1 MELPVRHPE
10 VTDAA
15 AISVLVQTSFNEFVA
30 PDWEPGACQAFIE
43 ESSPERFVST
53 IPSAAFAAVAETAGH
68 IVGFI
73 LMPQPAQ
80 LAFLF
85 VHASWLRQ
93 GIARQLWKA
102 ARAHI
107 EAQFPT
113 VKTVELNSSPY
124 AVGAYTALG
133 FYPISEPFRRG
144 GCLATRMA
152 CWLPGEALARSA
164 NAA

>member
-1 MELPVRHPE
+1 MEPQLRHAK
-10 VTDAA
+10 VADAT
-15 AISVLVQTSFNEFVA
+15 AISALVQTGFNEFVA
-30 PDWEPGACQAFIE
+30 PDWEPGACEVFMGQ
-43 ESSPERFVST
+43 SSPERFASA
-53 IPSAAFAAVAETAGH
+53 IPSAAFAAVVEAEAH

-73 LMPQPAQ
+73 FMSQPAQ
-80 LAFLF
+80 LDFLF

-113 VKTVELNSSPY
+113 LKTVELNSSPY
-124 AVGAYTALG
+124 AVGAYRALG
-133 FYPISEPFRRG
+133 FYPISEAFRRG
-144 GCLATRMA
+144 GALATRMA
-152 CWLPGEALARSA
+152 CWLPGEALARPA